1 MSGYKQRME
10 RLSKFLRRSYYLQR
24 VGRGA
29 SNVLQYISRVQS
41 DVRFANSMYKKY
53 TGATLNLENPRT
65 YNEKLW

>member
-1 MSGYKQRME
+1 MSEYKQRME
-10 RLSKFLRRSYYLQR
+10 RLSRSYYLQR